1 MLRILFVLSW
11 AGLIF
16 ILTCTSSL
24 EKVMETHKLYFH
36 WNSEPV
42 ILEILEPLPNEVT
55 LQFIHQKI
63 GHVLVFF
70 ILTIGV
76 YCAFPFRYVYGVFP
90 LIYALL
96 TEVLQL
102 FFMRDGRF
110 FDVAFDSG
118 GIFVAI
124 LIIQMSKCIHKIN
137 GDAKV

>member
-1 MLRILFVLSW
+1 
-11 AGLIF
+11 
-16 ILTCTSSL
+16 
-24 EKVMETHKLYFH
+24 METHKLYFH

-55 LQFIHQKI
+55 LQFIHRKI
-63 GHVLVFF
+63 GHALVFF

-90 LIYALL
+90 FIYALL

-102 FFMRDGRF
+102 FFMRDGRL

-118 GIFVAI
+118 GILAAI
-124 LIIQMSKCIHKIN
+124 LIIQISKWIHKIN
-137 GDAKV
+137 GDVKV